1 MKVLLIEDEKQ
12 LADSIVSYLE
22 GEGYNCEI
30 ATDFNSADDKVQ
42 VYDYDC
48 VLLDITLPG
57 GNGLDV
63 LYHLKKR
70 KPDASVIIISAKNSV
85 DDKIRGLDLGA
96 DDYIVKPFHLS
107 ELNAR
112 LKSVI
117 RRRNFAGSNE
127 IVFNEIKVDTNSM
140 IVTIKGEPVVLTK
153 KEYDLLLFFMSNS
166 NRVITRESIAEH
178 LWGEEMD
185 GIDSF
190 DFIYSHIKNLR
201 KKIMEKGGADYIQT
215 VYGMG
220 YKFIKK

>member
-1 MKVLLIEDEKQ
+1 MKILLIEDEKQ
-12 LADSIVSYLE
+12 LADSISSYLE
-22 GEGYNCEI
+22 QEGYTCEVALSFLKGDEKI
-30 ATDFNSADDKVQ
+30 EVA
-42 VYDYDC
+42 DYDC

-57 GNGLDV
+57 GNGLDI
-63 LYHLKKR
+63 LNNLKKR
-70 KPDASVIIISAKNSV
+70 RPEAAVIIISAKNSL
-85 DDKIRGLDLGA
+85 DDKVKGLDMGA
-96 DDYIVKPFHLS
+96 DDYLAKPFHLS

-117 RRRNFAGSNE
+117 RRRSFGGSNE
-127 IVFNEIKVDTNSM
+127 LVFNEITVNPSGM
-140 IVTIKGEPVVLTK
+140 VVTVKGHQVVLTK
-153 KEYDLLLFFMSNS
+153 KEYDLLLFFLANI

-185 GIDSF
+185 GVDSF

-220 YKFIKK
+220 YKFAKK

>member
-12 LADSIVSYLE
+12 LGDSIVSYLE

-63 LYHLKKR
+63 LYHLKKEET
-70 KPDASVIIISAKNSV
+70 DASVIIISAKNSV

-112 LKSVI
+112 LKI
-117 RRRNFAGSNE
+117 G
-127 IVFNEIKVDTNSM
+127 DT
-140 IVTIKGEPVVLTK
+140 PK
-153 KEYDLLLFFMSNS
+153 KFCL
-166 NRVITRESIAEH
+166 
-178 LWGEEMD
+178 
-185 GIDSF
+185 
-190 DFIYSHIKNLR
+190 
-201 KKIMEKGGADYIQT
+201 QQ
-215 VYGMG
+215 
-220 YKFIKK
+220 

>member
-12 LADSIVSYLE
+12 LAESVSSYLQQ
-22 GEGYNCEI
+22 EGYSCDV
-30 ATDFNSADDKVQ
+30 AFDFITGDEKVQ
-42 VYDYDC
+42 VSDYDC

-57 GNGLDV
+57 GNGLDI
-63 LYHLKKR
+63 LHHLKKR
-70 KPDASVIIISAKNSV
+70 KPDAAVIIISAKNSL
-85 DDKIRGLDLGA
+85 DDKVKGLDLGA
-96 DDYIVKPFHLS
+96 DDYLAKPFHLS

-117 RRRNFAGSNE
+117 RRRSFGGSNE
-127 IVFNEIKVDTNSM
+127 IVFNEIEVRPAAM
-140 IVTIKGEPVVLTK
+140 GVTVKGEAIVLTK
-153 KEYDLLLFFMSNS
+153 KEYDLLLFFMANT

-220 YKFIKK
+220 YKFAKK